1 MVTLFNVLKDYQA
14 VFHSDST
21 ILHCHQQCLRV
32 LISPY
37 PHQFLLLPVILIIAF
52 LVSLKWYLIVNL
64 LFSPPMANAVEY
76 LFIYLPAIDLFLW
89 GNVYSDFFLL
99 LKLACVFIIEL

>member
-1 MVTLFNVLKDYQA
+1 M
-14 VFHSDST
+14 
-21 ILHCHQQCLRV
+21 
-32 LISPY
+32 
-37 PHQFLLLPVILIIAF
+37 IAF

-64 LFSPPMANAVEY
+64 LPPPPVANAVEY
-76 LFIYLPAIDLFLW
+76 LFIYLPAIYVFPL

>member
-1 MVTLFNVLKDYQA
+1 M
-14 VFHSDST
+14 
-21 ILHCHQQCLRV
+21 
-32 LISPY
+32 
-37 PHQFLLLPVILIIAF
+37 IAF

-64 LFSPPMANAVEY
+64 LFPPPVANAVEY
-76 LFIYLPAIDLFLW
+76 LFMYLPAIYLVPL